1 MKTSR
6 PFAAAHAVLAL
17 TAIAATTPERDAWPS
32 AAWQAPT
39 PRSAL
44 ASAHRDGGDGP
55 LFAGLAGGTVLLAG
69 ATVVAR
75 GGPRRPM

>member
-1 MKTSR
+1 VRISR

-17 TAIAATTPERDAWPS
+17 SAAAAITPEHDAWPS

-44 ASAHRDGGDGP
+44 ASAHRDGGDGA
-55 LFAGLAGGTVLLAG
+55 LFAGLAGATVLLAG
-69 ATVVAR
+69 AAVAAR
-75 GGPRRPM
+75 GGPRRPV